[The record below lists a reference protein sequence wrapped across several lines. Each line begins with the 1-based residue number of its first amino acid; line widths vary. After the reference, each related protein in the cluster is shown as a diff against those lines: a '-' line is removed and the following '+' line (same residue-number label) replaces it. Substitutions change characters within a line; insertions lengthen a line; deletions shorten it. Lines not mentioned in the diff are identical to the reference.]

1 MLGKLF
7 KYEGLAAARILL
19 PLYGAIVLLTG
30 MTIGFFHI
38 LPKNAGITLP
48 TALFIITT
56 ALFVLGLIEVCI
68 VTFCL
73 SLVRFYKNLL
83 SDEGYLTHT
92 LPVSTGSKLFVHIA
106 VSVFWMTVSILLV
119 CVLLFLFF
127 FSIDPEQTIRFVS
140 QIIQDLQA
148 EMNPSKAIA
157 MLEMIPLYLLSVVTL
172 FLQFF
177 TALAVGA
184 GIGSGKHKILN
195 AVLVYLVIYVVR
207 NIVGT
212 MILLIPP
219 LTFTMTDTGFGV
231 YISEF
236 AAANLVLGAVMIYEL
251 VFCAVYYCLIYFSMK
266 KHLNL

>member
-56 ALFVLGLIEVCI
+56 ALFVLGLVAVCI

-106 VSVFWMTVSILLV
+106 TAVFWMTVSILMV
-119 CVLLFLFF
+119 CVLLFLLFL
-127 FSIDPEQTIRFVS
+127 SIDPEHTINTLRL
-140 QIIQDLQA
+140 IMQDLQS
-148 EMNPSKAIA
+148 EMNPSKAIV
-157 MLEMIPLYLLSVVTL
+157 MLELIPLYLLSVVTL

-177 TALAVGA
+177 AALTVGA
-184 GIGSGKHKILN
+184 SIGSGKHKILN

-212 MILLIPP
+212 LILVIPP
-219 LTFTMTDTGFGV
+219 ISVTMTDTGFGV
-231 YISEF
+231 HISEF
-236 AAANLVLGAVMIYEL
+236 AAANMVLGAVMFYEL
-251 VFCAVYYCLIYFSMK
+251 AACAVYYCLTYFSMK

>member
-1 MLGKLF
+1 MAGDDHALDLGSALIDL
-7 KYEGLAAARILL
+7 GDLGITHHALHGI
-19 PLYGAIVLLTG
+19 LTG
-30 MTIGFFHI
+30 VAVAAEQLHG
-38 LPKNAGITLP
+38 
-48 TALFIITT
+48 TT
-56 ALFVLGLIEVCI
+56 GHV
-68 VTFCL
+68 
-73 SLVRFYKNLL
+73 
-83 SDEGYLTHT
+83 
-92 LPVSTGSKLFVHIA
+92 GS
-106 VSVFWMTVSILLV
+106 
-119 CVLLFLFF
+119 
-127 FSIDPEQTIRFVS
+127 
-140 QIIQDLQA
+140 
-148 EMNPSKAIA
+148 
-157 MLEMIPLYLLSVVTL
+157 
-172 FLQFF
+172 
-177 TALAVGA
+177 